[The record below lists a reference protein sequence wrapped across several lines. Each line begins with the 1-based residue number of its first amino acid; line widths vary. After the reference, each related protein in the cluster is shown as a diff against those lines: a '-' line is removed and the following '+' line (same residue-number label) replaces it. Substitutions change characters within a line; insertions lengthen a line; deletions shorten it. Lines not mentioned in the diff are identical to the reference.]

1 MEHPNLQ
8 NELTPNREVS
18 LFVLKNKNWVDVF
31 NGPVTFVYQ
40 NQEFKCIFKTIKLGG
55 VAPHVYRLQPKI
67 RRKGPKAFVV
77 RASAVNTSES
87 ETGRSECILAF
98 RFESSTDSLN
108 FQYFMD
114 QQANNIKY
122 KDKKKKVT
130 GPGSSVP
137 PNVRNLRPRYGS
149 QSHYSHGRVGS
160 QTNSLSNSYHKGRN
174 LSVKSQ
180 LTPSIDGS
188 VRSREI
194 PKPNVLPLTEE
205 NLLLHDAI
213 HRPRP
218 RKVGE
223 VLQIS

>member
-1 MEHPNLQ
+1 MEYTQ
-8 NELTPNREVS
+8 TDLTPNREVS

-31 NGPVTFVYQ
+31 NGPVTFVYDIKS
-40 NQEFKCIFKTIKLGG
+40 QEFKCIFKTMKLGG
-55 VAPHVYRLQPKI
+55 VTPHVYRLQPKI

-77 RASAVNTSES
+77 RAAVVNAEKGT
-87 ETGRSECILAF
+87 ECILAF

-114 QQANNIKY
+114 QPAH
-122 KDKKKKVT
+122 VT

-137 PNVRNLRPRYGS
+137 PNSVRNLRPRYGS

-160 QTNSLSNSYHKGRN
+160 QTNSLSNSYHKARN

-194 PKPNVLPLTEE
+194 PKVNVLPLTEE

-223 VLQIS
+223 VLRIT

>member
-1 MEHPNLQ
+1 MEYTQ
-8 NELTPNREVS
+8 TDLTPNREVS

-31 NGPVTFVYQ
+31 NGPVTFVYDIKSSTF
-40 NQEFKCIFKTIKLGG
+40 ECIFKTMKLGG
-55 VAPHVYRLQPKI
+55 VTPHVYRLQPKI

-77 RASAVNTSES
+77 RAAVVNAEKGT
-87 ETGRSECILAF
+87 ECILAF

-114 QQANNIKY
+114 QPAH
-122 KDKKKKVT
+122 VT

-137 PNVRNLRPRYGS
+137 PNSVRNLRPRYGS
-149 QSHYSHGRVGS
+149 QHGRVGS
-160 QTNSLSNSYHKGRN
+160 QTNSLPKRRHSHNFPPTAKRISNSYHKARN

-194 PKPNVLPLTEE
+194 PKVNVLPLTEE

-213 HRPRP
+213 NRPRP
-218 RKVGE
+218 RKVAD
-223 VLQIS
+223 VLQIA

>member
-1 MEHPNLQ
+1 MEHPNSQ

-114 QQANNIKY
+114 QPAH
-122 KDKKKKVT
+122 VS

-137 PNVRNLRPRYGS
+137 PNSVRNLRPRYGS
-149 QSHYSHGRVGS
+149 QHGRVGS
-160 QTNSLSNSYHKGRN
+160 QTNSLSNSYHKARN

-194 PKPNVLPLTEE
+194 PKVNVLPLTEE

-218 RKVGE
+218 RKVGD
-223 VLQIS
+223 VLGIP

>member
-1 MEHPNLQ
+1 MEYTQ
-8 NELTPNREVS
+8 TDLTPNREVS

-31 NGPVTFVYQ
+31 NGPVTFVYDLK
-40 NQEFKCIFKTIKLGG
+40 NQEFKCIFKTMKLGG
-55 VAPHVYRLQPKI
+55 VTPHVYRLQPKI

-77 RASAVNTSES
+77 RASVVNSEKG
-87 ETGRSECILAF
+87 TECILAF

-114 QQANNIKY
+114 QPAH
-122 KDKKKKVT
+122 VS

-137 PNVRNLRPRYGS
+137 PNSVRNLRPRYGGGS
-149 QSHYSHGRVGS
+149 QHGRVGS
-160 QTNSLSNSYHKGRN
+160 QTNSLSNSYHKARN

-194 PKPNVLPLTEE
+194 PKVNVLPLTEE

-218 RKVGE
+218 RKVGD
-223 VLQIS
+223 VLGIP